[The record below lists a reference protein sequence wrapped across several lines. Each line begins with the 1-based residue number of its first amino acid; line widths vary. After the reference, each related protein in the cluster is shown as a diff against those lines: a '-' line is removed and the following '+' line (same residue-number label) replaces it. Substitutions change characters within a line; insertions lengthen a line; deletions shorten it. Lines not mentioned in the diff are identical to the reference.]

1 MTDAFEARPLP
12 HNISAEKAL
21 LGAILLNNR
30 AYEAVADFLG
40 AQHFAVGVH
49 HDIYSVMAK
58 MIGAGQLV
66 DNVTMQRYFEQDE
79 TLADIGGPA
88 YLADLLGSAVT
99 VINAGEYGRILYD
112 LHRRR
117 ELINLA
123 KHVHDQ
129 AFNDEASAD
138 ALIDEAEA
146 TLHQIAEGTDERV
159 EADALGA
166 ALDGIEKAYQGK
178 DPPGLSTGMIDLD
191 NLFGRLRPQ
200 GLYVIAGATSM
211 GKSVLAQNIAER
223 VADEMPVAFF
233 SLEMSGE
240 EIQAR
245 RLCAKSR
252 IDFTRLRDGRIATV
266 EMDQVVEARN
276 DIRDKPLMVDD
287 RGGVTIPYIRRR
299 AQRMKRKNGLGLI
312 VVDYLQLVRASD
324 VARKAGRVQEI
335 SEITRDLK
343 ALAKELDVPVV
354 ALSQLSRAVDTRDD
368 KVPRL
373 SDLRESGSI
382 EQDADVV
389 LFVFREHYY
398 LERHKPAQRENEKT
412 EAFGKRVDAYHIRL
426 AKTEGLAELMIAK
439 NRQGAIGSV
448 TVSFHGEMMQFGN
461 ASHQE
466 DMQI

>member
-1 MTDAFEARPLP
+1 MMEGRTLP
-12 HNISAEKAL
+12 HNVMAENCL
-21 LGAILLNNR
+21 LGAILLNNQ
-30 AYEAVADFLG
+30 AFEAVADFLG
-40 AQHFAVGVH
+40 SHHFAVGANQ
-49 HDIYSVMAK
+49 DIYKAMAEL
-58 MIGAGQLV
+58 IGQGKVA
-66 DNVTMQRYFEQDE
+66 DNVTLQGVADNEI
-79 TLADIGGPA
+79 LAH
-88 YLADLLGSAVT
+88 LLGCAVT
-99 VINAGEYGRILYD
+99 SINAGEYGHIIFDCY
-112 LHRRR
+112 RRR
-117 ELINLA
+117 DLIRLGETMVNKA
-123 KHVHDQ
+123 YETD
-129 AFNDEASAD
+129 DAD
-138 ALIDEAEA
+138 GIIDEAET
-146 TLHQIAEGTDERV
+146 TLHLITEGADER
-159 EADALGA
+159 EDADALTD
-166 ALDGIEKAYQGK
+166 ALYGIEKAYQGK
-178 DPPGLSTGMIDLD
+178 DPPGLETGLVDLD
-191 NLFGRLRPQ
+191 KLFGRLRPQ

-233 SLEMSGE
+233 SLEMSAE

-252 IDFTRLRDGRIATV
+252 LDFTRLRDGHISDG
-266 EMDQVVEARN
+266 EMDQVVEASREL
-276 DIRDKPLMVDD
+276 RDKPLIIDD
-287 RGGVTIPYIRRR
+287 RGGVTVAYIRRR
-299 AQRMKRKNGLGLI
+299 ARRMKRKGGLGLI
-312 VVDYLQLVRASD
+312 EIDYLQLVRASD

-398 LERHKPAQRENEKT
+398 LDRHKPAQRENEKS
-412 EAFGKRVDAYHIRL
+412 EAFDKRVNGPGGYNDRL

-461 ASHQE
+461 AAHHQE
-466 DMQI
+466 DMPI